1 MGNFLNEVE
10 AEEKNFIIQL
20 EYTWFLIQLESDI
33 LVDMGAISL
42 DDRFLDK
49 IRKMLIGYMCDVYYL
64 YCKKNHLDLFDFSN
78 NDETQ
83 GNLINEICRFIYIL
97 HVPMQPEKNFINFM
111 STYAERDFP
120 DDLTF
125 GEDYLKHYEF
135 AGMFQE
141 FYIYKNN
148 DDIFEAASYIVRR
161 TIQIY
166 KSIQYI
172 LTGELFRGRQDSL
185 WEDTD
190 YDAPTR
196 YFWNVAFYAISPDN
210 VFNYFQMHDTVMINA
225 FIDLKYDLRK
235 THETGGLINSIYDVC
250 EHYKDT
256 GVLHFWT
263 FTVNCGSAVLELE
276 KDFVKATLLERFKE
290 WADFYDDSI
299 SLMRDLG
306 DESVGKLNY
315 YQDDLEQDNY
325 QQESLEDV
333 LSELNCL
340 IGLQQVKND
349 INDLTNTIKIRNM
362 RKERGMK
369 ELPMSLHLVFTGNPG
384 TGKTTVAR
392 LLGRLYRA
400 LGVLS
405 KGHLIETDRSGL
417 VTEYV
422 GQTAVKVQEVV
433 SKALGGILFIDEAYS
448 LSKEKGSNDFGQE
461 AIDTLLKLMEDN
473 RDDLIVIV
481 AGYPEPMEEF
491 LESNPGLRSRFNKYI
506 DFPDYSP
513 DELIDIYDLMCE
525 KAKIKTNTD
534 AKQLLKAMF
543 TKEYQNRSKNFANG
557 RFVRNNYENIL
568 VNQAGRLA
576 MSSETPTDEELTT
589 IKLEDVMALFSNY
602 KQGVP
607 APQKE

>member
-1 MGNFLNEVE
+1 MH
-10 AEEKNFIIQL
+10 
-20 EYTWFLIQLESDI
+20 LISSACAHNY
-33 LVDMGAISL
+33 GTS
-42 DDRFLDK
+42 
-49 IRKMLIGYMCDVYYL
+49 DVYNAIRFDSFLSFVLETEKEENREALSEGFANWAYL
-64 YCKKNHLDLFDFSN
+64 YS
-78 NDETQ
+78 Q
-83 GNLINEICRFIYIL
+83 SI
-97 HVPMQPEKNFINFM
+97 MAMEKLR
-111 STYAERDFP
+111 TERES
-120 DDLTF
+120 LA
-125 GEDYLKHYEF
+125 DYSEYE
-135 AGMFQE
+135 
-141 FYIYKNN
+141 
-148 DDIFEAASYIVRR
+148 
-161 TIQIY
+161 
-166 KSIQYI
+166 
-172 LTGELFRGRQDSL
+172 
-185 WEDTD
+185 
-190 YDAPTR
+190 
-196 YFWNVAFYAISPDN
+196 
-210 VFNYFQMHDTVMINA
+210 
-225 FIDLKYDLRK
+225 
-235 THETGGLINSIYDVC
+235 
-250 EHYKDT
+250 
-256 GVLHFWT
+256 
-263 FTVNCGSAVLELE
+263 
-276 KDFVKATLLERFKE
+276 
-290 WADFYDDSI
+290 
-299 SLMRDLG
+299 
-306 DESVGKLNY
+306 
-315 YQDDLEQDNY
+315 LEQDNY

-417 VTEYV
+417 VAEYV

-543 TKEYQNRSKNFANG
+543 TKEYQKRSKNFANG
-557 RFVRNNYENIL
+557 RFVRNIYENIL